1 MNSLDDFT
9 LNRKRLRCVIRSM
22 ALTAHFV
29 GFADRKFDQKE
40 RDEAA
45 KMGSLFQKWD
55 TLFYT
60 LWAEEVDEEE
70 IRSKLAKEIAKLDE
84 SSPEKP
90 DILAEF
96 TEQYEAARMLF
107 KYTVELLDSMGIS
120 ELILTSRIE
129 GLSVDMD
136 QFEDTGTDLKEL
148 RAEIYSKLPESF
160 EHRVLA
166 ILVQYGTLIANVS
179 GFSLGRYKISRKEL
193 TSVYE
198 INRCWGG
205 TDEKAMEIIDQ
216 TKDAISVMKTANRFL
231 GDDQI
236 TISIPRLEKD
246 SEDDENS
253 NDDKFIEKDES
264 DKKNEEKN

>member
-29 GFADRKFDQKE
+29 GFADRKFDKKE

-60 LWAEEVDEEE
+60 LWSEEVDEAES
-70 IRSKLAKEIAKLDE
+70 RGKLAKEIAKLDE

-90 DILAEF
+90 EILAEF

-129 GLSVDMD
+129 GLSVNMD

-179 GFSLGRYKISRKEL
+179 VFSLGRYKISRKEL

-205 TDEKAMEIIDQ
+205 TDERAMEIIDQ

-231 GDDQI
+231 GSDLI
-236 TISIPRLEKD
+236 AIPVPKLEKD
-246 SEDDENS
+246 SEDYENS
-253 NDDKFIEKDES
+253 NNNKIIEKDGS

>member
-1 MNSLDDFT
+1 MNSLYDFT
-9 LNRKRLRCVIRSM
+9 LNRKRLRCVIKSM

-70 IRSKLAKEIAKLDE
+70 IRGKLAKEIAKLDE

-90 DILAEF
+90 EILAEF

-166 ILVQYGTLIANVS
+166 ILVQYGTLIANGS

-231 GDDQI
+231 GNDQI
-236 TISIPRLEKD
+236 AIPIPRLEND
-246 SEDDENS
+246 SEDNENS
-253 NDDKFIEKDES
+253 NDDKIIE
-264 DKKNEEKN
+264 KNEEKN